1 MDPLRNASVLRT
13 FPEGTVSPTAM
24 PWANDPRNRPP
35 NLHVA
40 FNLASRQLSFVA
52 RVTWRQPVA
61 HTFRGPCKRIRPT
74 GPLLPQFVLIHF
86 PPTLPPIFLGVLLR
100 SVPEIRHKKES
111 KKRIDWWHVIHA
123 FLFPS
128 PIIPGNVSLKRLGA
142 RSRRMDKVRHWSEEK
157 KRQAKLECSSVT
169 SANYVRPFPIH
180 GDRYTGF
187 IMRLG

>member
-1 MDPLRNASVLRT
+1 MIPEIGRQIHMSLSIWRHGNSPLSHVWLGGSPSRT
-13 FPEGTVSPTAM
+13 RSGDLANESDRQVPCFPNSSSPTS
-24 PWANDPRNRPP
+24 PP
-35 NLHVA
+35 P
-40 FNLASRQLSFVA
+40 LS
-52 RVTWRQPVA
+52 
-61 HTFRGPCKRIRPT
+61 
-74 GPLLPQFVLIHF
+74 
-86 PPTLPPIFLGVLLR
+86 PPIFLGVLLR